1 MNIFADAD
9 IWATKKHKRKKK
21 TLHLLH
27 KSKWHIL
34 HKTKSNAEKINSNIS
49 RLSLN
54 RNKEQFQC
62 HVFCSVSSFTKTN
75 LLFHTFHIERLL

>member
-1 MNIFADAD
+1 MQIFGLQKNI
-9 IWATKKHKRKKK
+9 KEKK
-21 TLHLLH
+21 TPLHLLH

-62 HVFCSVSSFTKTN
+62 HVFCSVSSFTCKTN